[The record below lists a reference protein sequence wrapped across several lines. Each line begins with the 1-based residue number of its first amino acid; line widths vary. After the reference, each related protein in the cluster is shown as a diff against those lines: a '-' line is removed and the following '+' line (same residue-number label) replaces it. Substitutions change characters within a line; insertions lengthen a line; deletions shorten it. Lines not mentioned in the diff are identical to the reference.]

1 MSFLI
6 AITGKGGVGKT
17 TIAGL
22 LVLRLINRGYSPVL
36 AVDADPNTSLD
47 LALGVKAEKSI
58 GSVREETR
66 QMASQIGSSNISKPE
81 LMEMKISESL
91 VEAKNFDLL
100 AMGRPEGPG
109 CYCYANAVLKS
120 VLNEISSHYP
130 YIVLDNEA
138 GLENLSRRIIQKVDL
153 LIIASDPSHQGL
165 KTVER
170 LYDLCQEMG
179 IRYDRLAIIINRLQS
194 QKTPPSFKEFQSKMN
209 ADFIIGLPFE
219 NQLNTISE
227 QGDSL
232 ENLNPD
238 ISIFNPIDTLI
249 QKLPL

>member
-22 LVLRLINRGYSPVL
+22 LVLRLINQGYSPVL

-47 LALGVKAEKSI
+47 LALGVKAEKTI

-66 QMASQIGSSNISKPE
+66 QMTSQMGSSNISKPE

-91 VEAKNFDLL
+91 VEAKHFDLL

-120 VLNEISSHYP
+120 VLKEISSQYP

-170 LYDLCQEMG
+170 LYALCQEMG
-179 IRYDRLAIIINRLQS
+179 IQYDRLAIIINRLQN
-194 QKTPPSFKEFQSKMN
+194 QKPSSSFNEIKSKMN

-232 ENLNPD
+232 EQLNPD
-238 ISIFNPIDTLI
+238 ISIFNPIDNLI